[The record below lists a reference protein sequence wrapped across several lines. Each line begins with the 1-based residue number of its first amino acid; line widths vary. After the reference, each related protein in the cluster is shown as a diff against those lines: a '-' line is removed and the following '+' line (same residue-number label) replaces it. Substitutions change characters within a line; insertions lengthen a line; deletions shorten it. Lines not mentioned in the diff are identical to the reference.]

1 MSNLQNSSFLE
12 ACRGQRPARTPVWLM
27 RQAGRY
33 MPEYRAVRR
42 EVSFL
47 ELCRSPQRCAEV
59 TLQPIDYLDVD
70 AAILFSDILVV
81 FDAMD
86 VDVEF
91 RPGPTIASPV
101 RTADDIA
108 KLRFGDPDAEL
119 GYVFDAVSACKQALA
134 DRVPLIGFCGAPLT
148 TLSYLIE
155 GGSSRDFEHTKRLM
169 FSEPAVF
176 GRLLESMSDL
186 LAKYLLG
193 QVRAGADAIQ
203 IFDSWAAA
211 LAPRDYR
218 QHVLPHLHTLIDR
231 VRAAGVPV
239 IMFSR
244 GNAALLEQVAETS
257 ADVIGVDW
265 TMGLD
270 RAIQTVGPDKVV
282 QGNLDPMVL
291 LSNADTVQ
299 ARVRDVLDAGRSA
312 KAHVFNLGH
321 GISRHTD
328 PALAKLLVDTVHA
341 YAPSPAST

>member
-1 MSNLQNSSFLE
+1 MSTLQNTTFLQ
-12 ACRGQRPARTPVWLM
+12 ACRGSRPARTPVWLM

-42 EVSFL
+42 DVSFL
-47 ELCRSPQRCAEV
+47 ELCRNPQRCAEV

-86 VDVEF
+86 VEVKF
-91 RPGPTIASPV
+91 SPGPTIEKPV
-101 RTADDIA
+101 RTTADID

-119 GYVFDAVSACKQALA
+119 GYVFDAVAACKTALA

-155 GGSSRDFEHTKRLM
+155 GGSSRDFENTKRLL
-169 FSEPAVF
+169 FSEPVVF
-176 GRLLESMSDL
+176 GRLMASMTDL

-203 IFDSWAAA
+203 IFDSWAAS
-211 LAPRDYR
+211 LTPRDYR
-218 QHVLPHLHTLIDR
+218 EHVLPHLEVLIDR

-244 GNAALLEQVAETS
+244 GNAALLEQVAQTN

-265 TMGLD
+265 TIGLD
-270 RAIQTVGPDKVV
+270 SAINVVGSQRVV

-291 LSNADTVQ
+291 LSTSQMVQ
-299 ARVRDVLDAGRSA
+299 RRVRDVLAAGKRA
-312 KAHVFNLGH
+312 KAHIFNLGH

-341 YAPSPAST
+341 A

>member
-1 MSNLQNSSFLE
+1 MATLLNSSFLA
-12 ACRGQRPARTPVWLM
+12 ACRGERPARTPVWLM

-42 EVSFL
+42 ELSFL
-47 ELCRSPQRCAEV
+47 ELCRSPERCAEV

-86 VDVEF
+86 VVVEF
-91 RPGPTIASPV
+91 RPGPTITTPV
-101 RTADDIA
+101 RTHDDIA

-119 GYVFDAVSACKQALA
+119 GYVFDAVAACKRALA
-134 DRVPLIGFCGAPLT
+134 NRVPLIGFCGAPLT

-176 GRLLESMSDL
+176 GRLLESMTDL

-211 LAPRDYR
+211 VTPRDYR
-218 QHVLPHLHTLIDR
+218 THILPHVRQLIDR
-231 VRAAGVPV
+231 VRTAGVPV
-239 IMFSR
+239 IMFAR
-244 GNAALLEQVAETS
+244 GNAALLEQIATTE
-257 ADVIGVDW
+257 ADVIGIDW
-265 TMGLD
+265 SIELD
-270 RAIQTVGPDKVV
+270 DAIRQIGPGRVV

-291 LSNADTVQ
+291 LSNPDTIRR
-299 ARVRDVLDAGRSA
+299 RVLDVLEAGRHA
-312 KAHVFNLGH
+312 KAHIFNLGH
-321 GISRHTD
+321 GISRHTE
-328 PALAKLLVDTVHA
+328 PALAKLMVETVHA
-341 YAPSPAST
+341 S